1 MMRALLPKVSLAV
14 AAATLLTATWVCAEM
29 SKVTLLTQDDIDLA
43 IALEKVAVV
52 ARTVCE
58 SGKCHEM
65 PAVFSVI
72 ETKYDSGPKIKVVE
86 PPADAEFK
94 APIRLIISFIP
105 REGTT
110 VDLKSFKLEYLKL
123 FSIDITGRVAGYVG
137 LGGVN
142 VEKADFPPGDHKLRI
157 TLKDNQGGISQ
168 QVYSV
173 KIAK

>member
-1 MMRALLPKVSLAV
+1 MMRALLSKVSLAV
-14 AAATLLTATWVCAEM
+14 AAGALLAATWVCAETAT
-29 SKVTLLTQDDIDLA
+29 VTLLTQADIDFALA
-43 IALEKVAVV
+43 KERVAK
-52 ARTVCE
+52 AKRTVCE
-58 SGKCHEM
+58 AGKCQEM
-65 PAVFSVI
+65 PAAFSVV

-86 PPADAEFK
+86 PAADAEFK
-94 APIRLIISFIP
+94 APIRLVINFIP
-105 REGTT
+105 REGTL
-110 VDLKSFKLEYLKL
+110 VDLKSFKLEYLK
-123 FSIDITGRVAGYVG
+123 FISIDITGRVAGYVG